1 MTSRDDGPGSGSQV
15 RIRTGLVNRLRQRY
29 PLRSVLLGFAAPI
42 GAILF
47 AALASSVIL
56 SLGGHSPGDVF
67 QTMFKQ
73 AGKPTPFVDMVNQA
87 MVYYLSAVAVSIGFR
102 MNLFNIGVEGQY
114 SLAALGAAYV
124 GGQLTGGGPL
134 HIVAEVV
141 VAVLVGAAWAGIAG
155 VLKVYRGVSE
165 VISTIMLNA
174 IAVGLGSYLLHKLGQ
189 SSGNNIQT
197 KPISSSGQ
205 FPGIS
210 YSGTQSKIF
219 GFLIVAVVLG
229 FAYWFIA
236 SRTRFGFR
244 IRATG
249 LNEEAAVASGVNV
262 KRMTLVAMLLSGGV
276 AGLVGLPELLGQT
289 HTFSQTAQSGL
300 GFAGIAIAL
309 LGRNSP
315 IGMALAAVL
324 WSFLGKSAN
333 QLDFIGV
340 PREIAAI
347 MQGVILLSVVIAYEL
362 VRRYRLVLQ
371 QKDVAAQLATGE
383 PTERDAPSAPVV
395 TA

>member
-1 MTSRDDGPGSGSQV
+1 VTAPRAV
-15 RIRTGLVNRLRQRY
+15 VKTGVIDRFKQRY
-29 PLRSVLLGFAAPI
+29 PLRSVLLGAAAPI

-47 AALASSVIL
+47 AALASTLIL

-67 QTMFKQ
+67 HTMFKQ
-73 AGKPTPFVDMVNQA
+73 AGKPTSFVDMINQA
-87 MVYYLSAVAVSIGFR
+87 MVYYLSAMAVSIGFR

-124 GGQLTGGGPL
+124 GGQITGGGPF
-134 HIVAEVV
+134 HILAEIL
-141 VAVLVGAAWAGIAG
+141 VAVLVGAGWAGIAG
-155 VLKVYRGVSE
+155 LLRVTRGVSE

-174 IAVGLGSYLLHKLGQ
+174 IAIGLGSFLLHKLGKTV
-189 SSGNNIQT
+189 GNNITT
-197 KPISSSGQ
+197 KPISSSGRV
-205 FPGIS
+205 PGIS
-210 YSGTQSKIF
+210 YSGTNSKIF
-219 GFLIVAVVLG
+219 GFIVIAVFIGL
-229 FAYWFIA
+229 AYWFVV

-244 IRATG
+244 LKATG
-249 LNEEAAVASGVNV
+249 LNEEAAVAGGVNV
-262 KRMTLVAMLLSGGV
+262 KRMTMIAMLMSGGV

-289 HTFSQTAQSGL
+289 YNFSQTAQSGL

-315 IGMALAAVL
+315 LGMALAALL

-347 MQGVILLSVVIAYEL
+347 MQGVILLSVVVAYEL

-371 QKDVAAQLATGE
+371 QKDVAALLAAAAKAANAE
-383 PTERDAPSAPVV
+383 AV
-395 TA
+395 TV

>member
-1 MTSRDDGPGSGSQV
+1 MSTPDGVVSAPDGGRPGY
-15 RIRTGLVNRLRQRY
+15 LDRLRHRY
-29 PLRSVLLGFAAPI
+29 PLRSVLLGTVAPV

-47 AALASSVIL
+47 AAIASTVIL
-56 SLGGHSPGDVF
+56 SLGGHSPGHVF
-67 QTMFKQ
+67 QTMFQQ

-87 MVYYLSAVAVSIGFR
+87 LVYYLSAVAVSIGFR

-114 SLAALGAAYV
+114 NLAALGAAYV
-124 GGQLTGGGPL
+124 GGQLAGGGPF
-134 HIVAEVV
+134 HIVVEVL
-141 VAVLVGAAWAGIAG
+141 VAVFIGAFWAGIAG
-155 VLKVYRGVSE
+155 LLKVTRGVSE
-165 VISTIMLNA
+165 VISTIMLNS

-197 KPISSSGQ
+197 KPIGSSGQ
-205 FPGIS
+205 MPGLG
-210 YSGTQSKIF
+210 YPGTHSEIF
-219 GFLIVAVVLG
+219 GFLFIAILVGVG
-229 FAYWFIA
+229 YWFIVG
-236 SRTRFGFR
+236 RTRFGFR
-244 IRATG
+244 IKATG
-249 LNEEAAVASGVNV
+249 MNESAAVASGVNV
-262 KRMTLVAMLLSGGV
+262 RRMTLVAMLLSGGV

-315 IGMALAAVL
+315 IGMALAALL

-371 QKDVAAQLATGE
+371 QREVAAQLAVG
-383 PTERDAPSAPVV
+383 AGVQQAV

>member
-1 MTSRDDGPGSGSQV
+1 M
-15 RIRTGLVNRLRQRY
+15 I
-29 PLRSVLLGFAAPI
+29 
-42 GAILF
+42 
-47 AALASSVIL
+47 
-56 SLGGHSPGDVF
+56 
-67 QTMFKQ
+67 
-73 AGKPTPFVDMVNQA
+73 NQA
-87 MVYYLSAVAVSIGFR
+87 IVYYLSAVAVSIAFR

-124 GGQLTGGGPL
+124 GGQITGGGPF
-134 HIVAEVV
+134 HVIAEIA
-141 VAVLVGAAWAGIAG
+141 VAVVIGALWAGIAG

-174 IAVGLGSYLLHKLGQ
+174 IAVGLGSYLLNQIGK
-189 SSGNNIQT
+189 SSGNNVQT
-197 KPISSSGQ
+197 KPIGASGQ
-205 FPGIS
+205 MPGFH
-210 YSGTQSKIF
+210 YGGTHTRIF
-219 GFLIVAVVLG
+219 GFLVIAAILG
-229 FAYWFIA
+229 VAYWFVA
-236 SRTRFGFR
+236 GRTRFGFR

-249 LNEEAAVASGVNV
+249 LNESAAVAGGVNV
-262 KRMTLVAMLLSGGV
+262 RRMTMTAMLLSGGV
-276 AGLVGLPELLGQT
+276 AGLVGLPEILGQT
-289 HTFSQTAQSGL
+289 HTFSQTAQTGL

-315 IGMALAAVL
+315 IGMALAALL

-371 QKDVAAQLATGE
+371 QKDVAAQLGIT
-383 PTERDAPSAPVV
+383 
-395 TA
+395 TAQPAGARS

>member
-1 MTSRDDGPGSGSQV
+1 MTDQHDAP
-15 RIRTGLVNRLRQRY
+15 RTPAGTRTFDRGLVSRLKQRY
-29 PLRSVLLGFAAPI
+29 PLRSILLGVAAPI

-47 AALASSVIL
+47 AALASTIIL
-56 SLGGHSPGDVF
+56 TLGGHSAGDVY

-73 AGKPTPFVDMVNQA
+73 AGRPTAFVDMVNQA
-87 MVYYLSAVAVSIGFR
+87 TVYFLSALAVSIGFR

-124 GGQLTGGGPL
+124 GGQITGGGPF
-134 HIVAEVV
+134 HIVAEIAVAVV
-141 VAVLVGAAWAGIAG
+141 VGAGWAGIAG

-174 IAVGLGSYLLHKLGQ
+174 IAVGLGSYLLHKLGE

-197 KPISSSGQ
+197 KPIDSSGQ
-205 FPGIS
+205 VPGIS
-210 YSGTQSKIF
+210 YSGTNAKIF
-219 GFLIVAVVLG
+219 GFLIIAILIGV
-229 FAYWFIA
+229 AYWFIA
-236 SRTRFGFR
+236 GRTRFGFR

-262 KRMTLVAMLLSGGV
+262 KRMTLVAMLLSGGA

-315 IGMALAAVL
+315 IGMGLAAVL

-371 QKDVAAQLATGE
+371 QKDVAAQLAIAE
-383 PTERDAPSAPVV
+383 PRRAET

>member
-1 MTSRDDGPGSGSQV
+1 MSAAAGTAGSVSLAG
-15 RIRTGLVNRLRQRY
+15 RLRQRY
-29 PLRSVLLGFAAPI
+29 PLRSVLLGLAAPV
-42 GAILF
+42 GAVLF
-47 AALASSVIL
+47 ALLASTVIL
-56 SLGGHSPGDVF
+56 SLGGHNPSTVF
-67 QTMFKQ
+67 STMLKQ
-73 AGKPTPFVDMVNQA
+73 AERPTSFVDMVNQA

-114 SLAALGAAYV
+114 SLAAFGAAYV
-124 GGQLTGGGPL
+124 GGQMAGGGPF
-134 HIVAEVV
+134 HVV
-141 VAVLVGAAWAGIAG
+141 VEVLVAMLIGAAWAGIAG
-155 VLKVYRGVSE
+155 VLKVTRGVSE

-197 KPISSSGQ
+197 KPIGTSGQ
-205 FPGIS
+205 VAGLS
-210 YSGTQSKIF
+210 YAGTQAKIF
-219 GFLIVAVVLG
+219 GFLFVAIAVG
-229 FAYWFIA
+229 IAYWFIA
-236 SRTRFGFR
+236 GRTRFGFR
-244 IRATG
+244 IKATG
-249 LNEEAAVASGVNV
+249 MNEQAAVASGINV
-262 KRMTLVAMLLSGGV
+262 KRMTLVAMLMSGGV

-371 QKDVAAQLATGE
+371 QKDVAAQLAAT
-383 PTERDAPSAPVV
+383 PASQAV

>member
-1 MTSRDDGPGSGSQV
+1 VSAPV
-15 RIRTGLVNRLRQRY
+15 GLGTRLRQRY
-29 PLRSVLLGFAAPI
+29 PLRSVGLGIAAPV
-42 GAILF
+42 GAVLF
-47 AALASSVIL
+47 AVLASAVIL
-56 SLGGHSPGDVF
+56 SLGGHNAIDVF
-67 QTMFKQ
+67 RTMINQ
-73 AGKPTPFVDMVNQA
+73 ANRPTPFVDMVNQA

-114 SLAALGAAYV
+114 SLAAFGAAYV
-124 GGQLTGGGPL
+124 GGRVTKYGVF
-134 HIVAEVV
+134 HIVLEVL
-141 VAVLVGAAWAGIAG
+141 VAMLVGAAWAGVAG
-155 VLKVYRGVSE
+155 VLKVTRGVSE

-174 IAVGLGSYLLHKLGQ
+174 IAIGLGSYLLHRLGE

-197 KPISSSGQ
+197 RPIGSTGQ
-205 FPGIS
+205 VPGLN
-210 YSGTQSKIF
+210 YPGTQSKIF
-219 GFLIVAVVLG
+219 GFLFVAVLVG
-229 FAYWFIA
+229 VAYWFA
-236 SRTRFGFR
+236 MSRTRFGFG

-249 LNEEAAVASGVNV
+249 LNESAAVAGGVNV
-262 KRMTLVAMLLSGGV
+262 RRMTLVAMLLSGAV

-289 HTFSQTAQSGL
+289 YTFSQTAQTGL

-315 IGMALAAVL
+315 VGMAVAAVL

-340 PREIAAI
+340 PREIAAV

-371 QKDVAAQLATGE
+371 QKDVAAQLAGPGGPVPPVAAAEGAVTG
-383 PTERDAPSAPVV
+383 
-395 TA
+395 

>member
-1 MTSRDDGPGSGSQV
+1 MSSSSTVEPGATMAQP
-15 RIRTGLVNRLRQRY
+15 GLIGRLAQRY
-29 PLRSVLLGFAAPI
+29 PLRSVLLGAAAPV
-42 GAILF
+42 GAIVF
-47 AALASSVIL
+47 AALASSIIL
-56 SLGGHSPGDVF
+56 GLGGHSPGHVLD
-67 QTMFKQ
+67 TMLSQ
-73 AGKPTPFVDMVNQA
+73 ANKPTPFVNIVNQA
-87 MVYYLSAVAVSIGFR
+87 IVFYLSAVAVSIGFR
-102 MNLFNIGVEGQY
+102 MGLFNIGVEGQY

-124 GGQLTGGGPL
+124 GGQLTGGGPFR
-134 HIVAEVV
+134 IVIEILM
-141 VAVLVGAAWAGIAG
+141 AVIVGAAWAGIAG
-155 VLKVYRGVSE
+155 LLKVTRGVSE

-189 SSGNNIQT
+189 SSGNNIET
-197 KPISSSGQ
+197 KPITASGQ
-205 FPGIS
+205 VPGLSFPG
-210 YSGTQSKIF
+210 TNSKIY
-219 GFLIVAVVLG
+219 GFLFIAIAVGL
-229 FAYWFIA
+229 AYWFIA
-236 SRTRFGFR
+236 GRTRFGFR
-244 IRATG
+244 IKATG

-262 KRMTLVAMLLSGGV
+262 RRMTLVAMLMSGAV

-289 HTFSQTAQSGL
+289 YTFSQTAQSGL

-315 IGMALAAVL
+315 LGMALAAIL

-371 QKDVAAQLATGE
+371 QKDVAAQLAGSAGAAGE
-383 PTERDAPSAPVV
+383 PAVAQ
-395 TA
+395 

>member
-1 MTSRDDGPGSGSQV
+1 MSAS
-15 RIRTGLVNRLRQRY
+15 TGAVAKAGIAGRLRQRY
-29 PLRSVLLGFAAPI
+29 PLRSVLLGLAAPV

-47 AALASSVIL
+47 ALLASSVIL
-56 SLGGHSPGDVF
+56 SLGGHSPGHVF
-67 QTMFKQ
+67 STMLKQ
-73 AGKPTPFVDMVNQA
+73 AQRPTSFVDMVNQA

-114 SLAALGAAYV
+114 SLAAFGAAYV
-124 GGQLTGGGPL
+124 GGQLTGGGPF
-134 HIVAEVV
+134 HVVIEVL

-155 VLKVYRGVSE
+155 LLKVTRGVSE

-174 IAVGLGSYLLHKLGQ
+174 IAVGLGSYLLHKLGK

-197 KPISSSGQ
+197 TPISGSGQ
-205 FPGIS
+205 VAGLS
-210 YSGTQSKIF
+210 YSGTQAKIF
-219 GFLIVAVVLG
+219 GFLFVAIAVGV
-229 FAYWFIA
+229 AYWFIA
-236 SRTRFGFR
+236 GRTRFGFR
-244 IRATG
+244 IKATG
-249 LNEEAAVASGVNV
+249 LNEQAAVASGVNV
-262 KRMTLVAMLLSGGV
+262 KRMTLVAMLMSGGV

-315 IGMALAAVL
+315 VGMALAAVL

-371 QKDVAAQLATGE
+371 QKDVAAQLAQT
-383 PTERDAPSAPVV
+383 PAAPVSQAV

>member
-1 MTSRDDGPGSGSQV
+1 MSAPVELRVGFLD
-15 RIRTGLVNRLRQRY
+15 RLRQRY
-29 PLRSVLLGFAAPI
+29 PLRSVLLGASAPI
-42 GAILF
+42 GAVIF
-47 AALASSVIL
+47 ATIASAIIL
-56 SLGGHSPGDVF
+56 SLGGHSPGHVF
-67 QTMFKQ
+67 QTMLQQ
-73 AGKPTPFVDMVNQA
+73 AGKPAPFVNMVNQA
-87 MVYYLSAVAVSIGFR
+87 LVYYLSAVAVSIGFR

-114 SLAALGAAYV
+114 SLAAFGAAYV
-124 GGQLTGGGPL
+124 GGQISGGGPL
-134 HIVAEVV
+134 HIVAEILT
-141 VAVLVGAAWAGIAG
+141 AVLVGAAWAGIAG
-155 VLKVYRGVSE
+155 LLKVTRGVSE

-205 FPGIS
+205 MPGLS
-210 YSGTQSKIF
+210 YPNTQTQIF
-219 GFLIVAVVLG
+219 GFIFIAILVGVG
-229 FAYWFIA
+229 YWFLVG
-236 SRTRFGFR
+236 RTRFGFR
-244 IRATG
+244 IKATG

-262 KRMTLVAMLLSGGV
+262 RRMTLIAMLLSGAV

-300 GFAGIAIAL
+300 GFAGIGIAL

-315 IGMALAAVL
+315 LGMALAALL

-347 MQGVILLSVVIAYEL
+347 MQGVILLSVVVAYEL

-371 QKDVAAQLATGE
+371 QREVAAQLAAT
-383 PTERDAPSAPVV
+383 TEQPAAVPA
-395 TA
+395 

>member
-1 MTSRDDGPGSGSQV
+1 MSTPLASVSLLD
-15 RIRTGLVNRLRQRY
+15 RLRQRY
-29 PLRSVLLGFAAPI
+29 PLRSVLLALAAPV
-42 GAILF
+42 GAVLF
-47 AALASSVIL
+47 AVLASSVIL
-56 SLGGHSPGDVF
+56 SLGDHSPSTVF
-67 QTMFKQ
+67 QTMLKQ
-73 AGKPTPFVDMVNQA
+73 AGRPTSFVDMVNQA
-87 MVYYLSAVAVSIGFR
+87 MVYYLSALAVSIGFR

-124 GGQLTGGGPL
+124 GGQMSGGGPFHL
-134 HIVAEVV
+134 VVEVL

-155 VLKVYRGVSE
+155 VLKVTRGVSE

-174 IAVGLGSYLLHKLGQ
+174 IAVFLGSYLLHKLGET
-189 SSGNNIQT
+189 SGNNIRT
-197 KPISSSGQ
+197 KPIGASGQ
-205 FPGIS
+205 VPGIS
-210 YSGTQSKIF
+210 YAGTQAKIF
-219 GFLIVAVVLG
+219 GFIFVVVVVG
-229 FAYWFIA
+229 VAYWFIA

-244 IRATG
+244 IKATG
-249 LNEEAAVASGVNV
+249 LNEQAAVASGVNV
-262 KRMTLVAMLLSGGV
+262 KRMTLVAMLMSGGV
-276 AGLVGLPELLGQT
+276 AGLVGLPEILGQT

-315 IGMALAAVL
+315 VGMALAAVL

-371 QKDVAAQLATGE
+371 QKDVAAQLAA
-383 PTERDAPSAPVV
+383 APAAHTVS
-395 TA
+395 T

>member
-1 MTSRDDGPGSGSQV
+1 MSAPIELRVGFFD
-15 RIRTGLVNRLRQRY
+15 RLRQRY
-29 PLRSVLLGFAAPI
+29 PLRSVLLGASAPI
-42 GAILF
+42 GAVIF
-47 AALASSVIL
+47 ATIASAIIL
-56 SLGGHSPGDVF
+56 SLGGHSPGHVF
-67 QTMFKQ
+67 QTMLQQ
-73 AGKPTPFVDMVNQA
+73 AGKPAPFVNMVNQA
-87 MVYYLSAVAVSIGFR
+87 LVYYLSAVAVSIGFR

-114 SLAALGAAYV
+114 SLAAFGAAYV
-124 GGQLTGGGPL
+124 GGQISGGGPL
-134 HIVAEVV
+134 HIVAEILT
-141 VAVLVGAAWAGIAG
+141 AVLVGAAWAGIAG
-155 VLKVYRGVSE
+155 LLKVTRGVSE
-165 VISTIMLNA
+165 VITTIMLNA

-205 FPGIS
+205 MPGLS
-210 YSGTQSKIF
+210 YPNTQTQIF
-219 GFLIVAVVLG
+219 GFLFIAILVGVG
-229 FAYWFIA
+229 YWFLVG
-236 SRTRFGFR
+236 RTRFGFR
-244 IRATG
+244 IKATG

-262 KRMTLVAMLLSGGV
+262 RRMTLIAMLLSGAV

-300 GFAGIAIAL
+300 GFAGIGIAL

-315 IGMALAAVL
+315 IGMALAALL

-347 MQGVILLSVVIAYEL
+347 MQGVILLSVVVAYEL

-371 QKDVAAQLATGE
+371 QRDVAAQLAET
-383 PTERDAPSAPVV
+383 TEQPAAVPA
-395 TA
+395 

>member
-1 MTSRDDGPGSGSQV
+1 MSAPVELRVGFLD
-15 RIRTGLVNRLRQRY
+15 RLRQRY
-29 PLRSVLLGFAAPI
+29 PLRSVLLGASAPI
-42 GAILF
+42 GAVIF
-47 AALASSVIL
+47 ATIASAVIL
-56 SLGGHSPGDVF
+56 SLGGHSPGHVF
-67 QTMFKQ
+67 QTMLQQ
-73 AGKPTPFVDMVNQA
+73 AGKPAPFVNMINQA
-87 MVYYLSAVAVSIGFR
+87 LVYYLSAVAVSIGFR

-114 SLAALGAAYV
+114 SLAAFGAAYV
-124 GGQLTGGGPL
+124 GGQITGGGPL
-134 HIVAEVV
+134 HVVAEILT
-141 VAVLVGAAWAGIAG
+141 AVLVGAAWAGIAG
-155 VLKVYRGVSE
+155 LLKVTRGVSE
-165 VISTIMLNA
+165 VITTIMLNA

-205 FPGIS
+205 MPGLS
-210 YSGTQSKIF
+210 YPNTQTQIF
-219 GFLIVAVVLG
+219 GFIFIAILVGIG
-229 FAYWFIA
+229 YWFLVG
-236 SRTRFGFR
+236 RTRFGFR
-244 IRATG
+244 IKATG

-262 KRMTLVAMLLSGGV
+262 RRMTLIAMLLSGAV

-300 GFAGIAIAL
+300 GFAGIGIAL

-315 IGMALAAVL
+315 VGMALAALL

-347 MQGVILLSVVIAYEL
+347 MQGVILLSVVVAYEL

-371 QKDVAAQLATGE
+371 QRDVAAQLAAT
-383 PTERDAPSAPVV
+383 TEHPAAVPA
-395 TA
+395 

>member
-1 MTSRDDGPGSGSQV
+1 MTQHDLGPEPFPSRSVKPG
-15 RIRTGLVNRLRQRY
+15 TGLLARIKQRY
-29 PLRSVLLGFAAPI
+29 PLRSVLLGLAAPL
-42 GAILF
+42 GAIIF
-47 AALASSVIL
+47 AALASTIIL
-56 SLGGHSPGDVF
+56 SLGGHNPTEVYR
-67 QTMFKQ
+67 TMFQQ
-73 AGKPTPFVDMVNQA
+73 AGRPTPFVDMVNQA

-124 GGQLTGGGPL
+124 GGQLTGGGPFHVL
-134 HIVAEVV
+134 AEVA
-141 VAVLVGAAWAGIAG
+141 VAVVIGAIWAGIAG

-197 KPISSSGQ
+197 RPIGPSGQ
-205 FPGIS
+205 VPGFS
-210 YSGTQSKIF
+210 YSGTGSKIF
-219 GFLIVAVVLG
+219 GFLIVAIIIG
-229 FAYWFIA
+229 IGYWFITG
-236 SRTRFGFR
+236 RTRFGFR

-249 LNEEAAVASGVNV
+249 LNEEAAIAGGVDV
-262 KRMTLVAMLLSGGV
+262 KRMILIAMLLSGGI

-315 IGMALAAVL
+315 IGMALAAIL

-347 MQGVILLSVVIAYEL
+347 MQGIILLSVVIAYEL

-371 QKDVAAQLATGE
+371 QKDVANQLAVAE
-383 PTERDAPSAPVV
+383 PAAPAV

>member
-1 MTSRDDGPGSGSQV
+1 MSAAGGTVPAGRP
-15 RIRTGLVNRLRQRY
+15 GLVARLRQRY
-29 PLRSVLLGFAAPI
+29 PLRSVLLGLAAPV
-42 GAILF
+42 GAVLF
-47 AALASSVIL
+47 ALLASSVIL
-56 SLGGHSPGDVF
+56 SLGGHSPSTVF
-67 QTMFKQ
+67 HTMLKQ
-73 AGKPTPFVDMVNQA
+73 AERPSAFVDMVNQA

-114 SLAALGAAYV
+114 SLAAFAAAYV

-134 HIVAEVV
+134 HVVAEVL
-141 VAVLVGAAWAGIAG
+141 VAMLVGAAWAGIAG
-155 VLKVYRGVSE
+155 VLKVTRGVSE

-205 FPGIS
+205 VPGLS
-210 YSGTQSKIF
+210 YSGTQAKIF
-219 GFLIVAVVLG
+219 GFLFVAIAVGV
-229 FAYWFIA
+229 AYWFLA
-236 SRTRFGFR
+236 GRTRFGFR
-244 IRATG
+244 IKATG
-249 LNEEAAVASGVNV
+249 LNEQAAVASGINV
-262 KRMTLVAMLLSGGV
+262 RRMTLVAMLMSGAV

-315 IGMALAAVL
+315 VGMALAAVL

-371 QKDVAAQLATGE
+371 QKDVAAQLA
-383 PTERDAPSAPVV
+383 DAPATPAGQAV

>member
-1 MTSRDDGPGSGSQV
+1 MSAPVPLRV
-15 RIRTGLVNRLRQRY
+15 GLLDRLRQRY
-29 PLRSVLLGFAAPI
+29 PLRSVLLGASAPI
-42 GAILF
+42 GAIIF
-47 AALASSVIL
+47 ATIASAIIL
-56 SLGGHSPGDVF
+56 SLGGHSPGHVF
-67 QTMFKQ
+67 QTMLQQ
-73 AGKPTPFVDMVNQA
+73 AGKPAPFVNMVNQA

-114 SLAALGAAYV
+114 SLAAFGAAYV
-124 GGQLTGGGPL
+124 GGQVSGGGPL
-134 HIVAEVV
+134 HIVAEILT
-141 VAVLVGAAWAGIAG
+141 AVLVGAAWAGIAG
-155 VLKVYRGVSE
+155 LLKVTRGVSE

-174 IAVGLGSYLLHKLGQ
+174 IAVGLGSYLLHKLGK

-205 FPGIS
+205 MPGLS
-210 YSGTQSKIF
+210 YPNTQTQIF
-219 GFLIVAVVLG
+219 GFIFIAILVGLG
-229 FAYWFIA
+229 YWFLVG
-236 SRTRFGFR
+236 RTRFGFR
-244 IRATG
+244 IKATG
-249 LNEEAAVASGVNV
+249 INEAAAVASGVNV
-262 KRMTLVAMLLSGGV
+262 RRMTLIAMLLSGGV

-300 GFAGIAIAL
+300 GFAGIGIAL

-315 IGMALAAVL
+315 AGMALAALL

-347 MQGVILLSVVIAYEL
+347 MQGVILLSVVVAYEL

-371 QKDVAAQLATGE
+371 QRDVAAQLAATTEE
-383 PTERDAPSAPVV
+383 PTAVPA
-395 TA
+395 

>member
-1 MTSRDDGPGSGSQV
+1 MSAPVELRVGFSD
-15 RIRTGLVNRLRQRY
+15 RLRQRY
-29 PLRSVLLGFAAPI
+29 PLRSVLLGASAPI
-42 GAILF
+42 GAVIFATAASALILR
-47 AALASSVIL
+47 
-56 SLGGHSPGDVF
+56 LGGHSPGHVF
-67 QTMFKQ
+67 QTMLQQ
-73 AGKPTPFVDMVNQA
+73 AGKPAPFVDMVNQA
-87 MVYYLSAVAVSIGFR
+87 LVYYLSAVAVSIGFR

-114 SLAALGAAYV
+114 SLAAFGAAYV
-124 GGQLTGGGPL
+124 GGQISGGGPL
-134 HIVAEVV
+134 HIVAEIVT
-141 VAVLVGAAWAGIAG
+141 AVLVGAAWAGIAG
-155 VLKVYRGVSE
+155 LLKVTRGVSE

-205 FPGIS
+205 MPGLS
-210 YSGTQSKIF
+210 YPNTQTQIF
-219 GFLIVAVVLG
+219 GFIFIAILVGLG
-229 FAYWFIA
+229 YWFLVG
-236 SRTRFGFR
+236 RTRFGFR
-244 IRATG
+244 IKATG

-262 KRMTLVAMLLSGGV
+262 RRMTLIAMLLSGAV

-300 GFAGIAIAL
+300 GFAGIGIAL

-315 IGMALAAVL
+315 IGMALAALL

-347 MQGVILLSVVIAYEL
+347 MQGVILLSVVVAYEL

-371 QKDVAAQLATGE
+371 QRDVAAQLAATTEE
-383 PTERDAPSAPVV
+383 PTAVPA
-395 TA
+395 